1 MNEHELT
8 QDQREAL
15 QEVTN
20 IGMGQAGAALANLL
34 GTFVALSIP
43 RIHLLQA
50 AELGDALRNMV
61 GHNGEVTAV
70 RQSFQSDISGE
81 AIVIYGPAGCRE
93 LWDLMGY
100 DQTQDDRDTV
110 AERELLFD
118 VANVL
123 IGACVCSVFEILGR
137 TLNFSR
143 PTLIGEKVPVDYLL
157 QKGTLPWGM
166 ALLVEVNFSL
176 ENRQFT
182 AHLVTLM
189 AEESIPQMKFALD
202 SFVES
207 L

>member
-1 MNEHELT
+1 MSEIQLT
-8 QDQREAL
+8 QDQRDAL

-20 IGMGQAGAALANLL
+20 IGMGQAGAALADLL
-34 GTFVALSIP
+34 GAFVTLSVP
-43 RIHLLQA
+43 RIQLVEVS
-50 AELGDALRNMV
+50 ELGKSLRTMV
-61 GHNGEVTAV
+61 GDHREVTAV

-81 AIVIYGPAGCRE
+81 AVVIYGPNGCKE

-100 DQTQDDRDTV
+100 EQDASEEESR

-123 IGACVCSVFEILGR
+123 IGACVCSVFELLGR
-137 TLNFSR
+137 SLSFSQ
-143 PTLIGEKVPVDYLL
+143 PSLIGQNVPIDYLL
-157 QKGTLPWGM
+157 QRETLPWGM

-189 AEESIPQMKFALD
+189 AETSIQPLKDALD
-202 SFVES
+202 HFVEN